1 MKVFL
6 SHAMH
11 GVSEE
16 KILKLREETTERIK
30 ARFPDREI
38 EIIDNYHHADA
49 PEGAGRLWH
58 LGRSIQMM
66 GEADL
71 VVFCQGQASA
81 NGVLVEERVCR
92 LYDIPRI
99 YIVGDRMYGDF

>member
-6 SHAMH
+6 SHGMH

-16 KILKLREETTERIK
+16 KILKLREEMRELVK
-30 ARFPDREI
+30 KSFPDEQI
-38 EIIDNYHHADA
+38 EIIDNYHHDDA

-66 GEADL
+66 GDADL
-71 VVFCQGQASA
+71 VVFCRGQGAA
-81 NGVLVEERVCR
+81 NGVIIEGRICR
-92 LYDIPRI
+92 LYGIKHLYCID
-99 YIVGDRMYGDF
+99 DRLWR